1 MAPLGIVGSHSLTP
15 SDQLFTKVDMM
26 RRGERVKV
34 ASAASVRHHRQR
46 DLPRVIVRS
55 LSKNDPEGRL
65 LYLPRAVAHRISRGM
80 TATNHINLASEERKR
95 ENEVKYLNRE
105 KRKTKGKTLEFFGI
119 QIGAREGRKR
129 FDGSLE
135 SRTDIAAE

>member
-80 TATNHINLASEERKR
+80 TTTNHINGIIVRNLASEE
-95 ENEVKYLNRE
+95 
-105 KRKTKGKTLEFFGI
+105 TTGK
-119 QIGAREGRKR
+119 
-129 FDGSLE
+129 
-135 SRTDIAAE
+135 